1 MMSTRAVRRR
11 GGEKGE
17 KIVEKLEKEKVRAG
31 RSDSKWIRWR
41 IIPPSSPSA
50 RCFTPSTPSN
60 QNTSTS
66 SSSPLPQVPKPVR
79 KLNTSSIGRAKVSTI
94 LKPLPLPLNF
104 EITPYTPFYGAP
116 TNLEQP
122 LPTWEDNPKYSNVK
136 YRDTVNRELIRVIAS
151 REKPCDEIRTVVI
164 SKVRAMD
171 DEGTARSSRI

>member
-1 MMSTRAVRRR
+1 MPTLMMSTRAVRRR

-17 KIVEKLEKEKVRAG
+17 KIVEKLEKEK
-31 RSDSKWIRWR
+31 
-41 IIPPSSPSA
+41 
-50 RCFTPSTPSN
+50 
-60 QNTSTS
+60 
-66 SSSPLPQVPKPVR
+66 VPKPVR